1 MTLKNFNNLLKLK
14 VFLHLPLF
22 YSAIIFQMLILA
34 WKSNDSNFNLRVFGK
49 IEKRSVLSKEKSL
62 L

>member
-14 VFLHLPLF
+14 VLLHLPLF

>member
-14 VFLHLPLF
+14 VLLHLPLF

-34 WKSNDSNFNLRVFGK
+34 WKSNDNFNLRVFGK
-49 IEKRSVLSKEKSL
+49 IEKRFVLSKEKSL